1 MLTREKTFT
10 TRGSSAKAKK
20 VLNLFN
26 PTPNKSKAQFS
37 SIKISTNL
45 SESLPPPIFSMPN
58 NHKLTSGMGNKIE
71 REQLYE
77 NNLQLRENL
86 NKLEI
91 KLKKSQYQN
100 VKTEME
106 LRKKEKI
113 IQNFVKENSKE
124 EVNKETIIPVKESA
138 LLTKFKQK
146 YNKLKSDY
154 EKLNNDYK
162 ILKAN
167 IKLTNI
173 KEYQI
178 ENEIFNTELKKIKAL
193 YQNSKKYYN
202 KYKDTLEKLK
212 EIKIKFVEQHA
223 IILNSKK
230 QIEMCNEQIKKLN
243 EENSEKKKNMENIM
257 KKFEKLNIKNKIL
270 EIKNKKLLDIKKQK
284 ESQEFEQNTYKK
296 DYEDQKKEIFELKSA
311 LNVRISEIQTLQK
324 TCEALKQMA
333 KKVDNTVVEPIN
345 YDNFKHFEKK
355 SYTKDSDKTEL
366 YKSLYEESLLIISL
380 YEKYFNEKNI
390 NHKNILKK
398 YGFNGI
404 LNSNNKVIYNINDKI
419 KEKEKEENVTNEN
432 MYDDFVDLDQ
442 NTDGGFSNAK
452 TKAFSNKNRKD
463 KKMNKDS
470 DKENKM
476 KEKENFYLSL
486 FIKNLEARKITTEI
500 MENKIEDIKN
510 KFKDKKQIA
519 IDEFLSPFIDMLV
532 ETMKITQEID
542 KQQIKQFLYEYL
554 DYLDNNLNN
563 FIQNLLKAFENIIEY
578 DKAPNKED
586 LLNSLAFNLQ
596 KYKNDLLQKLKNEDK
611 DNIKLISYQDFIKIL
626 SDLGDP
632 LRIELMEFLLFKMK
646 ENTDESCSMFDLNY
660 NIILELLEKKLP
672 EDFEDNDS
680 DDINNLISDKLTEFK
695 NNMIKDNAD
704 LEQVCK
710 DKIKTFLVNNKNLE
724 VIEKKDFFDIMEKY
738 KVNLNE
744 EIKDIIYKVF
754 IVEEPE
760 CTKNG
765 EIPMMDFLK
774 LKNLFLNNYYEDEN
788 N

>member
-10 TRGSSAKAKK
+10 TRGSSAKANR
-20 VLNLFN
+20 VINLYR

-45 SESLPPPIFSMPN
+45 SESLPPPIFTLPSN
-58 NHKLTSGMGNKIE
+58 RKLTSGMGNKIE

-77 NNLQLRENL
+77 NNLQLRDNL

-91 KLKKSQYQN
+91 KLKKSQYKN

-113 IQNFVKENSKE
+113 IQSFVTENSKE
-124 EVNKETIIPVKESA
+124 EIDKDKIIPVKESA
-138 LLTKFKQK
+138 LITKFKQK

-178 ENEIFNTELKKIKAL
+178 ENEILNAELKKIKAL

-202 KYKDTLEKLK
+202 KYKDNLEKLK
-212 EIKIKFVEQHA
+212 EIRIKFMEQHA
-223 IILNSKK
+223 IILSYEKK
-230 QIEMCNEQIKKLN
+230 IEMHNEQMKKLN
-243 EENSEKKKNMENIM
+243 EENAESKKNMDNIL
-257 KKFEKLNIKNKIL
+257 KKLEKLNIQNKL
-270 EIKNKKLLDIKKQK
+270 LDIKNKKLLDIKKTK

-311 LNVRISEIQTLQK
+311 LNLRISEIQTLQT
-324 TCEALKQMA
+324 TCETLKQMA
-333 KKVDNTVVEPIN
+333 KKVDNTKVDPIN
-345 YDNFKHFEKK
+345 YNDFKHFEKK
-355 SYTKDSDKTEL
+355 SYPKDIDKTEL
-366 YKSLYEESLLIISL
+366 YKSLYEESLLKISL

-398 YGFNGI
+398 YGFNGM
-404 LNSNNKVIYNINDKI
+404 LNANNKVIYNINDI
-419 KEKEKEENVTNEN
+419 IKEKEENVSNANIYEDFDN
-432 MYDDFVDLDQ
+432 MDE

-452 TKAFSNKNRKD
+452 KKAFTSKNKKD
-463 KKMNKDS
+463 NDT
-470 DKENKM
+470 ENQM
-476 KEKENFYLSL
+476 KEKEKFYLSL
-486 FIKNLEARKITTEI
+486 FIKNLEAKKITTEM
-500 MENKIEDIKN
+500 MENKIEEIKN

-519 IDEFLSPFIDMLV
+519 IDEFLSPFIDMLI
-532 ETMKITQEID
+532 EAMKITQEID
-542 KQQIKQFLYEYL
+542 KQQIKKFLNEYL

-563 FIQNLLKAFENIIEY
+563 FIQNLLKAFEDIIEY
-578 DKAPNKED
+578 DKTPNKED
-586 LLNSLAFNLQ
+586 LLNSLAFHLQ
-596 KYKNDLLQKLKNEDK
+596 KHKNELLQKLKEEDK
-611 DNIKLISYQDFIKIL
+611 NNIKLISYQDFIKIL
-626 SDLGDP
+626 SELGDP

-646 ENTDESCSMFDLNY
+646 ENTDEACSMFDFNY
-660 NIILELLEKKLP
+660 NIILELLERKLP
-672 EDFEDNDS
+672 DDFEDNDS
-680 DDINNLISDKLTEFK
+680 EDINNLISDKLTEFK
-695 NNMIKDNAD
+695 NNMNKDNVN

-710 DKIKTFLVNNKNLE
+710 DKIKTFEVNSKNIE

-744 EIKDIIYKVF
+744 DIKNIIYKVF
-754 IVEEPE
+754 IAEEPE
-760 CTKNG
+760 FTKNG
-765 EIPMMDFLK
+765 EIQMMDFLK

>member
-10 TRGSSAKAKK
+10 TRGSSAKANR
-20 VLNLFN
+20 VINLYR

-45 SESLPPPIFSMPN
+45 SESLPPPIFTLPSN
-58 NHKLTSGMGNKIE
+58 RKLTSGMGNKIE

-77 NNLQLRENL
+77 NNLQLRDNL

-91 KLKKSQYQN
+91 KLKKSQYKN

-113 IQNFVKENSKE
+113 IQSFVTENSKE
-124 EVNKETIIPVKESA
+124 EIDKDKIIPMKESA
-138 LLTKFKQK
+138 LITKFKQK

-178 ENEIFNTELKKIKAL
+178 ENEILNMELKKVKAL

-202 KYKDTLEKLK
+202 KYKDNLEKLK
-212 EIKIKFVEQHA
+212 EIRIKFMEQHA
-223 IILNSKK
+223 IILSYEKK
-230 QIEMCNEQIKKLN
+230 IEMHNEQMKKLN
-243 EENSEKKKNMENIM
+243 EENAESKKNMDNLM
-257 KKFEKLNIKNKIL
+257 KKLEKLNIQNKL
-270 EIKNKKLLDIKKQK
+270 LDIKNKKLLDIKKLK

-311 LNVRISEIQTLQK
+311 LNLRISEIQTLQK
-324 TCEALKQMA
+324 TCETLKQMA
-333 KKVDNTVVEPIN
+333 KKVDNTKVDPIN
-345 YDNFKHFEKK
+345 YNDFKHFEKK
-355 SYTKDSDKTEL
+355 SYPKDIDKTEL
-366 YKSLYEESLLIISL
+366 YKSLYEESLLKISL

-390 NHKNILKK
+390 NYKNILKK
-398 YGFNGI
+398 YGFNGM
-404 LNSNNKVIYNINDKI
+404 LNANNKVIYNINDI
-419 KEKEKEENVTNEN
+419 IKEKEENVSNANIYEDFNN
-432 MYDDFVDLDQ
+432 MDE

-452 TKAFSNKNRKD
+452 KKAFTSKNKKD
-463 KKMNKDS
+463 KDT
-470 DKENKM
+470 ENQM
-476 KEKENFYLSL
+476 KEKEKFYLSL
-486 FIKNLEARKITTEI
+486 FIKNLEAKKITTEM
-500 MENKIEDIKN
+500 MENKIEEIKN
-510 KFKDKKQIA
+510 IFKDKKQIA
-519 IDEFLSPFIDMLV
+519 IDEFLSPFIDMLI
-532 ETMKITQEID
+532 EAMKITQEID
-542 KQQIKQFLYEYL
+542 KQQIKKFLNEYL

-563 FIQNLLKAFENIIEY
+563 FIQNLLKAFEDIIEY
-578 DKAPNKED
+578 DKTPNKED
-586 LLNSLAFNLQ
+586 LLNSLAFHLQ
-596 KYKNDLLQKLKNEDK
+596 KHKNELLQKLKEEDK
-611 DNIKLISYQDFIKIL
+611 NNIKLISYQDFIKIL
-626 SDLGDP
+626 SELGDP

-646 ENTDESCSMFDLNY
+646 ENTDEACSMFDFNY
-660 NIILELLEKKLP
+660 NIILELLERKLP
-672 EDFEDNDS
+672 DDFEDNDS
-680 DDINNLISDKLTEFK
+680 EDINNLISDKLTEFK
-695 NNMIKDNAD
+695 NNMNKDNVN

-710 DKIKTFLVNNKNLE
+710 DKIKTFEVNSKNIE

-744 EIKDIIYKVF
+744 DIKNIIYKVF
-754 IVEEPE
+754 IAEEPE

-765 EIPMMDFLK
+765 EIQMMDFLK
-774 LKNLFLNNYYEDEN
+774 LKSLFLNNYYEDEN

>member
-10 TRGSSAKAKK
+10 TRGSSAKANR
-20 VLNLFN
+20 VINLYR

-45 SESLPPPIFSMPN
+45 SESPPPPIFTLPSN
-58 NHKLTSGMGNKIE
+58 RKLTSGMGNKIE

-77 NNLQLRENL
+77 NNLQLRDNL

-91 KLKKSQYQN
+91 KLKKSQYKN

-113 IQNFVKENSKE
+113 IQSFVTENSKE
-124 EVNKETIIPVKESA
+124 EIDKDKIIPMKESA
-138 LLTKFKQK
+138 LITKFKQK

-178 ENEIFNTELKKIKAL
+178 ENEILNAELKKIKAL

-202 KYKDTLEKLK
+202 KYKDNLEKLK
-212 EIKIKFVEQHA
+212 EIRIKFMEQHA
-223 IILNSKK
+223 IILSYEKK
-230 QIEMCNEQIKKLN
+230 IEMHNEQMKKLN
-243 EENSEKKKNMENIM
+243 EENAESKKNMDNIM
-257 KKFEKLNIKNKIL
+257 KKLEKLNIQNKL
-270 EIKNKKLLDIKKQK
+270 LDIKNKKLLDIKKLK

-311 LNVRISEIQTLQK
+311 LNLRISEIQNLQT
-324 TCEALKQMA
+324 TCETLKQMA
-333 KKVDNTVVEPIN
+333 KKVDNTKVDPIN
-345 YDNFKHFEKK
+345 YNDFKHFEKK
-355 SYTKDSDKTEL
+355 SYPKDIDKTEL
-366 YKSLYEESLLIISL
+366 YKSLYEESLLKISL

-390 NHKNILKK
+390 NNKNILKK
-398 YGFNGI
+398 YGFNGM
-404 LNSNNKVIYNINDKI
+404 LNANNKVIYNINDI
-419 KEKEKEENVTNEN
+419 IKEKEENVSNANIYEDFDN
-432 MYDDFVDLDQ
+432 MYE

-452 TKAFSNKNRKD
+452 KKAFTSKNKKD
-463 KKMNKDS
+463 NDT
-470 DKENKM
+470 ENKM
-476 KEKENFYLSL
+476 KEKEKFYLSL
-486 FIKNLEARKITTEI
+486 FIKNLEAKKITTEM
-500 MENKIEDIKN
+500 MENKIEEIKN

-519 IDEFLSPFIDMLV
+519 IDEFLSPFIDMLI
-532 ETMKITQEID
+532 EAMKITQEID
-542 KQQIKQFLYEYL
+542 KQQIKKFLNEYL

-563 FIQNLLKAFENIIEY
+563 FIQNLLKAFEDIIEY
-578 DKAPNKED
+578 DKTPNKED
-586 LLNSLAFNLQ
+586 LLNSLAFHLQ
-596 KYKNDLLQKLKNEDK
+596 KHKNELLQKLKEEDK
-611 DNIKLISYQDFIKIL
+611 NNIKLISYQDFIKIL
-626 SDLGDP
+626 SELGDP

-646 ENTDESCSMFDLNY
+646 ENTDEACSMFDFNY
-660 NIILELLEKKLP
+660 NIILELLERKLP
-672 EDFEDNDS
+672 DDFEDNDS
-680 DDINNLISDKLTEFK
+680 EDINNLISDKLTEFK
-695 NNMIKDNAD
+695 NNMNKDNVN
-704 LEQVCK
+704 LEQACK
-710 DKIKTFLVNNKNLE
+710 DKIKTFEINSKNIE

-744 EIKDIIYKVF
+744 DIKNIIYKVF
-754 IVEEPE
+754 IAEEPE

-765 EIPMMDFLK
+765 EIQMMDFLK

>member
-10 TRGSSAKAKK
+10 TRGSSAKANR
-20 VLNLFN
+20 VINLYR

-45 SESLPPPIFSMPN
+45 SESPPPPIFTLPSN
-58 NHKLTSGMGNKIE
+58 RKLTSGMGNKIE

-77 NNLQLRENL
+77 NNLQLRDNL

-91 KLKKSQYQN
+91 KLKKSQYKN

-113 IQNFVKENSKE
+113 IQSFVTENSKE
-124 EVNKETIIPVKESA
+124 EIDKDKIIPMKESA
-138 LLTKFKQK
+138 LITKFKQK

-178 ENEIFNTELKKIKAL
+178 ENEILNAELKKIKAL

-202 KYKDTLEKLK
+202 KYKDNLEKVK
-212 EIKIKFVEQHA
+212 EIRIKFMQQHA
-223 IILNSKK
+223 IILSYEKK
-230 QIEMCNEQIKKLN
+230 IEMHNEQMKKLN
-243 EENSEKKKNMENIM
+243 EENAESKKNMDNIL
-257 KKFEKLNIKNKIL
+257 KKLEKLNIQNKL
-270 EIKNKKLLDIKKQK
+270 LDIKNKKLLDIKKLK

-311 LNVRISEIQTLQK
+311 LNLRISEIQNLQT
-324 TCEALKQMA
+324 TCETLKQMA
-333 KKVDNTVVEPIN
+333 KKVDNTKVDPIN
-345 YDNFKHFEKK
+345 YNDFKHFEKK
-355 SYTKDSDKTEL
+355 SYPKDIDKTEL
-366 YKSLYEESLLIISL
+366 YKSLYEESLLKISL

-390 NHKNILKK
+390 NNKNILKK
-398 YGFNGI
+398 YGFNGM
-404 LNSNNKVIYNINDKI
+404 LNANNKVIYNINDI
-419 KEKEKEENVTNEN
+419 IKEKEENVSNANIYEDFDN
-432 MYDDFVDLDQ
+432 MYE

-452 TKAFSNKNRKD
+452 KKAFTSKNKKD
-463 KKMNKDS
+463 NDT
-470 DKENKM
+470 ENKM
-476 KEKENFYLSL
+476 KEKEKFYLSL
-486 FIKNLEARKITTEI
+486 FIKNLEAKKITTEM
-500 MENKIEDIKN
+500 MENKIEEIKN

-519 IDEFLSPFIDMLV
+519 IDEFLSPFIDMLI
-532 ETMKITQEID
+532 EAMKITQEID
-542 KQQIKQFLYEYL
+542 KQQIKKFLNEYL

-563 FIQNLLKAFENIIEY
+563 FIQNLLKAFEDIIEY
-578 DKAPNKED
+578 DKTPNKED
-586 LLNSLAFNLQ
+586 LLNSLAFHLQ
-596 KYKNDLLQKLKNEDK
+596 KHKNELLQKLKEEDK
-611 DNIKLISYQDFIKIL
+611 NNIKLISYQDFIKIL
-626 SDLGDP
+626 SELGDP

-646 ENTDESCSMFDLNY
+646 ENTDEACSMFDFNY
-660 NIILELLEKKLP
+660 NIILELLERKLP
-672 EDFEDNDS
+672 DDFEDNDS
-680 DDINNLISDKLTEFK
+680 EDINNLISDKLTEFK
-695 NNMIKDNAD
+695 NNMNKDNVN
-704 LEQVCK
+704 LEQACK
-710 DKIKTFLVNNKNLE
+710 DKIKTFEINSKNIE

-744 EIKDIIYKVF
+744 DIKNIIYKVF
-754 IVEEPE
+754 IAEEPE

-765 EIPMMDFLK
+765 EIQMMDFLK